1 MMKTLAFFLALISSF
16 GFSQNRKLID
26 SLKYEITIA
35 IALEYGL
42 KGSSGFEKLKDTLGF
57 MENYQRRGW
66 R

>member
-1 MMKTLAFFLALISSF
+1 MKTLAFFLALISSF

-42 KGSSGFEKLKDTLGF
+42 KGSFGFKKLKDYLGSI
-57 MENYQRRGW
+57 
-66 R
+66 